1 MKRNTDT
8 YNSPLRKARKEHG
21 ISMMELA
28 RVLGVSINTIER
40 WERGGAH
47 PSPDNMEKIIRY
59 FGEEIEI

>member
-8 YNSPLRKARKEHG
+8 YNSPLRKARKERG

-28 RVLGVSINTIER
+28 RVLDVSINTIER

-47 PSPDNMEKIIRY
+47 PSPDNQEKINGY
-59 FGEEIEI
+59 FGEEVEI

>member
-28 RVLGVSINTIER
+28 RVLDVSINTIER